1 MSQRKIVDEDEA
13 RRLLVD
19 EGWTYQ
25 QMIDLYREKYGVE
38 TSTSVWSRFLRSAGQ
53 ARIVRSFPLAAP
65 WLVRAKNPRNGHY
78 RTGLRALVAIEH
90 GEDVTGENRRI
101 AIRLRRALG
110 ADKVVDY
117 DWDDNGYVLVPRRPG
132 VDQWWIRDPFLDDE
146 GNPVADLSHVR
157 VAAIEAR
164 FGM

>member
-38 TSTSVWSRFLRSAGQ
+38 TSTSVWSRFLKNAGQ

-65 WLVRAKNPRNGHY
+65 WLV
-78 RTGLRALVAIEH
+78 
-90 GEDVTGENRRI
+90 
-101 AIRLRRALG
+101 
-110 ADKVVDY
+110 
-117 DWDDNGYVLVPRRPG
+117 
-132 VDQWWIRDPFLDDE
+132 
-146 GNPVADLSHVR
+146 
-157 VAAIEAR
+157 
-164 FGM
+164 

>member
-38 TSTSVWSRFLRSAGQ
+38 TSTSVWSRFLRNAGQ

-65 WLVRAKNPRNGHY
+65 WLVRTKNPRNGHY
-78 RTGLRALVAIEH
+78 RTGLRALATIEQGGVPE
-90 GEDVTGENRRI
+90 GEGPRL
-101 AIRLRRALG
+101 AARLRRILG

-117 DWDDNGYVLVPRRPG
+117 DREANALVIVPRREG
-132 VDQWWIRDPFLDDE
+132 VDKWWIRDPFLDDE
-146 GNPVADLSHVR
+146 GNPVADLSRVT
-157 VAAIEAR
+157 VAATEVH

>member
-38 TSTSVWSRFLRSAGQ
+38 TSASVWSRFLKRAGE
-53 ARIVRSFPLAAP
+53 RRMPEHFPLATP
-65 WLVRAKNPRNGHY
+65 WVMRAKDPQNGHY
-78 RTGLRALVAIEH
+78 RTGLRALAAIEQ
-90 GEDVTGENRRI
+90 GKPVSDEGRKI

-117 DWDDNGYVLVPRRPG
+117 DREADKMMLVPRRPD
-132 VDQWWIRDPFLDDE
+132 VDKWWIRDPFLDDE
-146 GNPVADLSHVR
+146 GRPVADFSR
-157 VAAIEAR
+157 VSAAAVGAY
-164 FGM
+164 FGL

>member
-19 EGWTYQ
+19 GGWTYQ

-38 TSTSVWSRFLRSAGQ
+38 TSASVWSRFLKRAGE
-53 ARIVRSFPLAAP
+53 RRMPESLPLAVP
-65 WLVRAKNPRNGHY
+65 WVMRGDNPRNGQY
-78 RTGLRALVAIEH
+78 RTALRALATIEQGGTPE
-90 GEDVTGENRRI
+90 GEGSRR
-101 AIRLRRALG
+101 AARLRRILG

-117 DWDDNGYVLVPRRPG
+117 DGEANALVIVPRRPG
-132 VDQWWIRDPFLDDE
+132 VDKWWIRDPFLDDE
-146 GNPVADLSHVR
+146 GNPVVDLSRVR
-157 VAAIEAR
+157 AAAIEAH

>member
-1 MSQRKIVDEDEA
+1 MSQRKIVDDEA

-38 TSTSVWSRFLRSAGQ
+38 TSTSVWSRFLRNAGQ

-65 WLVRAKNPRNGHY
+65 WLVRTKNPRNGHY
-78 RTGLRALVAIEH
+78 RTGLRALATIEQGGVPE
-90 GEDVTGENRRI
+90 GEGPRL
-101 AIRLRRALG
+101 AARLRRILG

-117 DWDDNGYVLVPRRPG
+117 DREANALVIVPRREG
-132 VDQWWIRDPFLDDE
+132 VDKWWIRDPFLDDE
-146 GNPVADLSHVR
+146 GNPVADLSRVT
-157 VAAIEAR
+157 VAATEVH

>member
-38 TSTSVWSRFLRSAGQ
+38 TSTSVWSRFLRGAGK

-78 RTGLRALVAIEH
+78 RAGLRALAAIEQ
-90 GEDVTGENRRI
+90 GEDVAAENRRI

-117 DWDDNGYVLVPRRPG
+117 DWDANAYMLAPRRPG
-132 VDQWWIRDPFLDDE
+132 VDKWWIRDPFVGDDGE
-146 GNPVADLSHVR
+146 PVADLSRVT
-157 VAAIEAR
+157 VAAAEEY

>member
-38 TSTSVWSRFLRSAGQ
+38 TSTSVWSRFLRSAGK

-78 RTGLRALVAIEH
+78 RTALRALAAIEQ
-90 GEDVTGENRRI
+90 GEDVTAENRRI

-117 DWDDNGYVLVPRRPG
+117 DWDANAYTLAPRRSG
-132 VDQWWIRDPFLDDE
+132 VDKWWIRDPFVGDDGE
-146 GNPVADLSHVR
+146 PVADLSRVT
-157 VAAIEAR
+157 VAAAEEY
-164 FGM
+164 FSM

>member
-65 WLVRAKNPRNGHY
+65 WLVRAKNTRNWQY
-78 RTGLRALVAIEH
+78 RTGHRAQVAI
-90 GEDVTGENRRI
+90 
-101 AIRLRRALG
+101 
-110 ADKVVDY
+110 
-117 DWDDNGYVLVPRRPG
+117 
-132 VDQWWIRDPFLDDE
+132 
-146 GNPVADLSHVR
+146 
-157 VAAIEAR
+157 
-164 FGM
+164 

>member
-25 QMIDLYREKYGVE
+25 QMIALYREKYGVE
-38 TSTSVWSRFLRSAGQ
+38 TSTSVWSRFLRNAGQ

-65 WLVRAKNPRNGHY
+65 WLVRTKNPRNGHY
-78 RTGLRALVAIEH
+78 RTGLRALATIEQGGVPE
-90 GEDVTGENRRI
+90 GEGPRL
-101 AIRLRRALG
+101 AARLRRILG

-117 DWDDNGYVLVPRRPG
+117 DREANALVIVPRREG
-132 VDQWWIRDPFLDDE
+132 VDKWWIRDPFLDDE
-146 GNPVADLSHVR
+146 GNPVADLSRVT
-157 VAAIEAR
+157 VAATEVH

>member
-13 RRLLVD
+13 RRLLID
-19 EGWTYQ
+19 KGWTYQ

-38 TSTSVWSRFLRSAGQ
+38 TSTSVWSRFLKRAGE
-53 ARIVRSFPLAAP
+53 RRMPDELPLAVP
-65 WLVRAKNPRNGHY
+65 WLMRGNNTHNGHY
-78 RTGLRALVAIEH
+78 RTALRALATIEQGGVAE
-90 GEDVTGENRRI
+90 GEGPRM
-101 AIRLRRALG
+101 AARLRRILG

-117 DWDDNGYVLVPRRPG
+117 DREANALVIVPRRPG
-132 VDQWWIRDPFLDDE
+132 VDKWWIRDPFLDDE

-157 VAAIEAR
+157 VAAVEAH